1 MNSNLTKDDPF
12 DYELKILLL
21 GDQAVGK
28 TSLIVN
34 YIDKTFYSNMIG
46 TAGIDF
52 KKKVIIINDKKI
64 KVNIFDTAGQERFRN
79 IAKNLYRNTNGIMLV
94 YDVTD
99 VKSKDS
105 VLMWTETIKK
115 NVENDIEVL
124 LIGNKIDLIDERK
137 ISYEEGECISK
148 DFNYPF
154 IETSAKTGKNV
165 NEAFL
170 RVINNIV
177 NKMMIKHPKTLE
189 TEANI
194 ILTNREIADRIPL
207 NKQSDENIK
216 LSNADVNRR
225 NKKLNS
231 VSCCCK

>member
-1 MNSNLTKDDPF
+1 MNNSLSKEDLF

-99 VKSKDS
+99 VKSKES
-105 VLMWTETIKK
+105 VITWTETIKK
-115 NVENDIEVL
+115 NVENEIEVL
-124 LIGNKIDLIDERK
+124 LVGNKIDLTEERR
-137 ISYEEGECISK
+137 ISPQEGESISK

-170 RVINNIV
+170 KVINNIV
-177 NKMMIKHPKTLE
+177 NKMMIKQPKTLE
-189 TEANI
+189 TEGNI
-194 ILTNREIADRIPL
+194 ILTNRDIADRIPL
-207 NKQSDENIK
+207 NKQSDDNIK
-216 LSNADVNRR
+216 LSNTNLS
-225 NKKLNS
+225 KKDKKVNS